1 MLIET
6 NRFLLREFTT
16 EDTPAFVAYHRD
28 PRYTAL
34 YGPEEAEP
42 NHLNHL
48 VETFMAWAEEQ
59 PRLNYQ
65 LALCR
70 KAGLMPLIGC
80 AGLRRAGCR
89 EGEAELGIELAP
101 DVWGRYRYAVEITQA
116 LLDLG
121 FSHLG
126 LKRVFGF
133 TLSANEAVRRLA
145 EWFGASVVGTRP
157 GPEWMQERG
166 WMQVEWEVTPAR
178 WREAAR
184 GSGAAFKLK
193 GGSAPR
199 RTGCET
205 L

>member
-70 KAGLMPLIGC
+70 KAGLIPPRLSF
-80 AGLRRAGCR
+80 
-89 EGEAELGIELAP
+89 
-101 DVWGRYRYAVEITQA
+101 
-116 LLDLG
+116 DL
-121 FSHLG
+121 F
-126 LKRVFGF
+126 
-133 TLSANEAVRRLA
+133 E
-145 EWFGASVVGTRP
+145 VG
-157 GPEWMQERG
+157 
-166 WMQVEWEVTPAR
+166 V
-178 WREAAR
+178 
-184 GSGAAFKLK
+184 GSQ
-193 GGSAPR
+193 
-199 RTGCET
+199 
-205 L
+205 